1 MLTAEK
7 KQVDEYN
14 KFLSDTIKKEKNKDR
29 KQVERLP
36 DIERLKIQFTQKEIR
51 YKNVISGLLKENKN
65 LEESI
70 IKLSQ
75 LKQKGRVLVNLET
88 MRLLCKYMYEVEQQT
103 EAYIIY
109 DNENFVRL
117 DNVYYKSKDKKQ
129 NINDDGLFYV
139 DD

>member
-36 DIERLKIQFTQKEIR
+36 EIERLKIQFTQKEIR

-117 DNVYYKSKDKKQ
+117 DNVYYKTKDKKQ

>member
-1 MLTAEK
+1 VLTAEK

-36 DIERLKIQFTQKEIR
+36 EIERLKIQFTQKEIR

-117 DNVYYKSKDKKQ
+117 DNVYYKTKDKKQ